1 MAYRCQNCEA
11 LILVLRVGYCVNC
24 REPISSDILPES
36 KKQELAESERE
47 YERQRALKLQQ
58 KGKKKK
64 QDDDALISIDFND
77 FGS

>member
-1 MAYRCQNCEA
+1 MAYKCHNCEA
-11 LILVLRVGYCVNC
+11 LILVLRLGYCINC

-47 YERQRALKLQQ
+47 YERQRELKLQQ
-58 KGKKKK
+58 KDKK
-64 QDDDALISIDFND
+64 QQQGGDALISIDFND